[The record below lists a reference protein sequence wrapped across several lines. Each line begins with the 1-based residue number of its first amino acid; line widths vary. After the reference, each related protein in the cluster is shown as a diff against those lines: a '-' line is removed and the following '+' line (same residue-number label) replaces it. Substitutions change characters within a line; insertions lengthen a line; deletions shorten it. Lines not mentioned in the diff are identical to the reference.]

1 MVHLLESR
9 GIRVFSLSEN
19 TKEVDA
25 FSVWRD
31 DAPYVFLNRFKSAE
45 RSRYD
50 AAPELAHLCLH
61 KHGGAAAEYRD
72 SSGENEANAFA
83 GAFLMPESVFKQI
96 CRKPIS
102 VVDDLVNYKRQTR

>member
-50 AAPELAHLCLH
+50 AAHELAHLCLH

-72 SSGENEANAFA
+72 SSVEKETSAFA
-83 GAFLMPESVFKQI
+83 GAFLMPEPRSEERRVGKECVST
-96 CRKPIS
+96 CRSRCPPY
-102 VVDDLVNYKRQTR
+102 N